1 MTERVVKILA
11 VTLAIVLFITG
22 TGLFIAPKLFP
33 DAHKSLMTSE
43 AADGI
48 FSEKPNTVDFLVI
61 GDSETYTSVSPME
74 IFNRYGYTGY
84 VSGVPAMKIQDI
96 YSNLDNI
103 YMSQQPK
110 VILFEANAIFRKT
123 GNKFKEVQLT
133 IKTWFGRIANPFK
146 MNNNILNS
154 FDIKYIEMRNESE
167 KETNHLKGFDY
178 RPVLKAYNG
187 EEWMHRSNKKESIP
201 SINITYLNKIVQ
213 LCRQNGSELILYSAP
228 APKNWTY
235 EKHNAIE
242 FYAEN
247 NNLVYLD
254 MNLFADK
261 IGMDWSNDSA
271 DKGDHL
277 NFNGALKTTA
287 YIGDYFDKNCELKD
301 HRGDARYDSWNKAWY
316 KYLKE
321 TKQIN

>member
-1 MTERVVKILA
+1 
-11 VTLAIVLFITG
+11 
-22 TGLFIAPKLFP
+22 
-33 DAHKSLMTSE
+33 
-43 AADGI
+43 
-48 FSEKPNTVDFLVI
+48 
-61 GDSETYTSVSPME
+61 
-74 IFNRYGYTGY
+74 
-84 VSGVPAMKIQDI
+84 MKIQDI

-103 YMSQQPK
+103 YMSQKPK

-133 IKTWFGRIANPFK
+133 IKTWFGRIATPFK

-154 FDIKYIEMRNESE
+154 FDIKYIEMRNEFE

-261 IGMDWSNDSA
+261 IG
-271 DKGDHL
+271 L
-277 NFNGALKTTA
+277 
-287 YIGDYFDKNCELKD
+287 E
-301 HRGDARYDSWNKAWY
+301 
-316 KYLKE
+316 
-321 TKQIN
+321 Q